1 MKGIFSS
8 SPLWPGGG
16 HALVRIIFGL
26 LLIYHGMEIFDP
38 VVMQGYTSWDVFK
51 GRMATL
57 MVYTGKSSEFV
68 AGVLI
73 TLGLFTRI
81 SSFMVMCTFT
91 FITFF
96 VGNGKFWYEDQHP
109 FMFLLFGALFLFIG
123 PGPWNLDAVI
133 FRKKNSV

>member
-1 MKGIFSS
+1 MKSLFSS
-8 SPLWPGGG
+8 SPLWPTGG

-26 LLIYHGMEIFDP
+26 LLVYHGIEVFRPD
-38 VVMQGYTSWDVFK
+38 VMQGYMTWSMFQ
-51 GRMATL
+51 GRMASL

-68 AGVLI
+68 AGVFI

-81 SSFMVMCTFT
+81 SSFLVMCTFT

-109 FMFLLFGALFLFIG
+109 FMFVLMGSVFFIHG
-123 PGPWNLDAVI
+123 PGAWSVDTWRSKV
-133 FRKKNSV
+133 KNS